1 MAQQVCKNEYI
12 GEIVFFPQNW
22 YSNPTDDG
30 QDNKSN
36 ISYMV
41 ADHESRLI
49 RNDLIILQLQQWIEL
64 VNPDEKALYASYY
77 GGSIE
82 SFLFIISQHLVRH
95 KNSIR
100 GLSLRYEYE
109 SNYKWAAVGDEYTN
123 PECACLEIICILAH
137 WL

>member
-1 MAQQVCKNEYI
+1 M
-12 GEIVFFPQNW
+12 
-22 YSNPTDDG
+22 
-30 QDNKSN
+30 
-36 ISYMV
+36 
-41 ADHESRLI
+41 
-49 RNDLIILQLQQWIEL
+49 IILVLRQWIEL
-64 VNPDEKALYASYY
+64 VYPDEKALYASYY

-137 WL
+137 WLQQAIFLFI